1 MFERENDGMSN
12 LEVRPGP
19 EVSDNRPL
27 KEIVVNIASS
37 LNTIVRDEIRLT
49 IVELK
54 DKFRAS
60 PKAIAYLA
68 AAGLLGFLA
77 VECLVTACIAALAI
91 VLPVWLSALIV
102 AVLAASAAGGV
113 FVIGRLALEKVEPI
127 PQQTMETLK
136 DNVDWVK
143 DRLT

>member
-1 MFERENDGMSN
+1 MSN
-12 LEVRPGP
+12 LEVR
-19 EVSDNRPL
+19 SDNRPL
-27 KEIVVNIASS
+27 REIVADVGSS

-54 DKFRAS
+54 DKLRAS
-60 PKAIAYLA
+60 PKAIAYLV

-77 VECLVTACIAALAI
+77 VECFVTACIAALAI
-91 VLPVWLSALIV
+91 VLPLWLSALIV
-102 AVLAASAAGGV
+102 AVLAASAAGGA
-113 FVIGRLALEKVEPI
+113 FVIGRVALEKIEPI
-127 PQQTMETLK
+127 PQQTLETMK